1 MRFFDT
7 TRSQGLYRTRLAT
20 KWTTVVLAWLIA
32 ALSTSS
38 ASFAK
43 TLHIIHTN
51 DLHGRLVQEKDTAG
65 VARIARFIQDTRAE
79 TDWLLTL
86 DAGDAISG
94 TPVSSIFLGEPIFE
108 IMNLMSYDLGLLG
121 NHEFDHGYEQIDRFL
136 EIANFPLISANA
148 FNPEGELIADKPF
161 LIKQIGD
168 ISVGIIGLTTP
179 DTPKITTP
187 EGNEGLR
194 IQSIETTLPPL
205 IQSLEPKVD
214 VLIFLTHL
222 GYEEDLALAEAFPSA
237 DLIVGGHSHT
247 MVPHPIR
254 VGDTWV
260 VQADHYGKHVGLIS
274 LELEEKDKGYSVQNV
289 TGGLVRADE
298 LPPGDP
304 RVEAM
309 VNHYEEQV
317 AERVDQTIMMSDRA
331 YSKDE
336 LQPILEEMLRAA
348 LDADLGFYNRG
359 GIRDEITAGP
369 VSARMIW
376 NIEPF
381 GNSLVRLTIK
391 GSDLLILLSQER
403 EVHHAAANID
413 PERIY
418 QLATN
423 SFIGSHAAMAFGD
436 AVTLQDTGTMIRDVL
451 INHIQRNGLP
461 D

>member
-1 MRFFDT
+1 MSFFDLNI
-7 TRSQGLYRTRLAT
+7 TRGLYRARLAAG
-20 KWTTVVLAWLIA
+20 WTTFVLIWLIIS
-32 ALSTSS
+32 LTTSPT
-38 ASFAK
+38 SFAK

-51 DLHGRLVQEKDTAG
+51 DLHGRLIKEKDTAG
-65 VARIARFIQDTRAE
+65 VAGIARFIQDTKAE
-79 TDWLLTL
+79 TELLLTL

-108 IMNLMSYDLGLLG
+108 IMNLMGYDVGLLG

-136 EIANFPLISANA
+136 DIANFPLISANA
-148 FNPEGELIADKPF
+148 FNREGRLIADKPF
-161 LIKQIGD
+161 LIKQVGD
-168 ISVGIIGLTTP
+168 VSVGIIGLTTP
-179 DTPKITTP
+179 DTPRIATP
-187 EGNEGLR
+187 QGNEGLT
-194 IQSIETTLPPL
+194 IKSIEATLPPL
-205 IQSLEPKVD
+205 IQALEPEVD

-222 GYEEDLALAEAFPSA
+222 GHEEDLALAETFPNA

-247 MVPHPIR
+247 MVPQPVR

-260 VQADHYGKHVGLIS
+260 VQADHYGKHVGLIA
-274 LELEEKDKGYSVQNV
+274 LELEETKNGYSVQNV
-289 TGGLVRADE
+289 TGGLLRADE
-298 LPPGDP
+298 LVTGDP

-309 VNHYEEQV
+309 VNHYEDQV
-317 AERVDQTIMMSDRA
+317 AERVDQTLVVSDRA
-331 YSKDE
+331 YTKDE
-336 LQPILEEMLRAA
+336 LQPILEEILRAA
-348 LDADLGFYNRG
+348 LDTDLGFYNRG
-359 GIRDEITAGP
+359 GIRDEIAAGP

-403 EVHHAAANID
+403 GVHHAAADID

-436 AVTLQDTGTMIRDVL
+436 AVTLTDTGTMIRDVL
-451 INHIQRNGLP
+451 INHIQRDGLP

>member
-1 MRFFDT
+1 M
-7 TRSQGLYRTRLAT
+7 
-20 KWTTVVLAWLIA
+20 
-32 ALSTSS
+32 
-38 ASFAK
+38 
-43 TLHIIHTN
+43 
-51 DLHGRLVQEKDTAG
+51 
-65 VARIARFIQDTRAE
+65 
-79 TDWLLTL
+79 
-86 DAGDAISG
+86 
-94 TPVSSIFLGEPIFE
+94 
-108 IMNLMSYDLGLLG
+108 
-121 NHEFDHGYEQIDRFL
+121 
-136 EIANFPLISANA
+136 
-148 FNPEGELIADKPF
+148 
-161 LIKQIGD
+161 IKQIGD

-179 DTPKITTP
+179 DTPKITTS
-187 EGNEGLR
+187 EGNEGLT

-205 IQSLEPKVD
+205 IQTLEHKVD

-222 GYEEDLALAEAFPSA
+222 GYEEDLALAEAFPNA

-247 MVPHPIR
+247 MVPHPVR

-260 VQADHYGKHVGLIS
+260 VQADHYGKHVGLIA
-274 LELEEKDKGYSVQNV
+274 LELEETDNGYSVQNV

-304 RVEAM
+304 RVEAT
-309 VNHYEEQV
+309 VNHYEAQV
-317 AERVDQTIMMSDRA
+317 AERVDQTIMVSDRA

-359 GIRDEITAGP
+359 GIRDEITTGP

-381 GNSLVRLTIK
+381 GNSLVRLTIR